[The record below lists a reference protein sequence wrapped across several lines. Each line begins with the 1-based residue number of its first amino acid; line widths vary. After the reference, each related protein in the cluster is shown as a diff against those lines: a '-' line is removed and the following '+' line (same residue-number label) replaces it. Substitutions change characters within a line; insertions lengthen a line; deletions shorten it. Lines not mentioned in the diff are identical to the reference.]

1 MCADVHIYIIYIY
14 IYILYIYIHHMVGY
28 VGARGEEDTTAN
40 SSDPLEVR
48 DKERVLE
55 DWPWHQSRHA

>member
-1 MCADVHIYIIYIY
+1 MCVDVHIYIIYI
-14 IYILYIYIHHMVGY
+14 IYIYIHHMVGY

-55 DWPWHQSRHA
+55 DWP